1 VNFRCG
7 VCCQDVSCGQR
18 GAVVGRSTLCE
29 DWRAVRHEL
38 CQSLGYRVGA
48 RGVYDRGGVAG
59 NVGSRRLCRFTAV
72 LARGHCDDAG
82 REGSRGV
89 STAGDSHRAGS
100 DRGVRCG
107 SLGVVLWWLRLTA
120 GRPATTWVRSTSGMD
135 VSLSVVTRWLA
146 VRRGGMSWR
155 LAVRLRGMN
164 RGLAVSS
171 SRIDRW
177 LAPARIY
184 NG

>member
-1 VNFRCG
+1 
-7 VCCQDVSCGQR
+7 
-18 GAVVGRSTLCE
+18 
-29 DWRAVRHEL
+29 VRHEL

-59 NVGSRRLCRFTAV
+59 NVGSRRLCWFTAV

-107 SLGVVLWWLRLTA
+107 SLGVVLRWLRPAT
-120 GRPATTWVRSTSGMD
+120 GRPATSWVRSTSGTD
-135 VSLSVVTRWLA
+135 ESLSGVTRWLA

-155 LAVRLRGMN
+155 LAVRFRGMN
-164 RGLAVSS
+164 WGLAVSS
-171 SRIDRW
+171 SRIDRRF
-177 LAPARIY
+177 APARIY